1 MFKILLNTFYLSHAP
16 NVNEGHE
23 LGRFMIEISGFSD
36 LKRPLIFSV
45 TCDVIIEGRKSEKQM
60 ITDGVEC
67 RRSTISVLFV
77 SYARTILFRL
87 QVKTLRCLFMDIDVK

>member
-1 MFKILLNTFYLSHAP
+1 MNFYAQQPKQKLVCILEAALMFKILLNTFYLCHAP

-45 TCDVIIEGRKSEKQM
+45 TCDVIIEGRKSEK
-60 ITDGVEC
+60 
-67 RRSTISVLFV
+67 
-77 SYARTILFRL
+77 
-87 QVKTLRCLFMDIDVK
+87 